1 MKGAAQPRAARLAGP
16 HADRPSAPG
25 DREKPG
31 AFASPEIACG
41 ESSPVQ
47 EDVPRKVFRQPLL
60 SASMCAPRA
69 EAGRG
74 GRWAEGAA
82 LAWFGPQ
89 CPKQGSRA
97 QVRVWG
103 RLGDCRGL
111 SRFPHRVGGWE
122 TDAWP
127 GRAAGGRL
135 PPRMLGA
142 GQGPRCGARRGQVRR
157 RLPSTAGPVVTGQG
171 PKQEVLIF
179 SASWARSPEARCSQG
194 LIPPEAPPGR

>member
-1 MKGAAQPRAARLAGP
+1 MWTVPLLQATGRSPVPLLPQKLPVEKAHLLRKTC
-16 HADRPSAPG
+16 PG
-25 DREKPG
+25 RSSD
-31 AFASPEIACG
+31 SL
-41 ESSPVQ
+41 SSPRPC
-47 EDVPRKVFRQPLL
+47 VPPEQRQ
-60 SASMCAPRA
+60 
-69 EAGRG
+69 
-74 GRWAEGAA
+74 AEGAA
-82 LAWFGPQ
+82 GLRELHWHGL
-89 CPKQGSRA
+89 GLSVLNRA
-97 QVRVWG
+97 AGHRSVSRVWG

-171 PKQEVLIF
+171 PKREVLIF